1 MCHVHFG
8 GPGHVFPVLE
18 GKGKSN
24 HQLER
29 GRIMDIKQL
38 KKILA
43 SFGLAGLLAT
53 AGLTLSGC
61 AKHPPAGQT
70 S

>member
-1 MCHVHFG
+1 
-8 GPGHVFPVLE
+8 
-18 GKGKSN
+18 
-24 HQLER
+24 
-29 GRIMDIKQL
+29 MDIRQL

-53 AGLTLSGC
+53 AGLTLPGC
-61 AKHPPAGQT
+61 AKKHPAGQT

>member
-1 MCHVHFG
+1 M
-8 GPGHVFPVLE
+8 E
-18 GKGKSN
+18 
-24 HQLER
+24 
-29 GRIMDIKQL
+29 IKQL

-61 AKHPPAGQT
+61 AEPPAGQT

>member
-1 MCHVHFG
+1 
-8 GPGHVFPVLE
+8 
-18 GKGKSN
+18 
-24 HQLER
+24 
-29 GRIMDIKQL
+29 MDIKQL

>member
-1 MCHVHFG
+1 M
-8 GPGHVFPVLE
+8 E
-18 GKGKSN
+18 
-24 HQLER
+24 
-29 GRIMDIKQL
+29 IKQL

-61 AKHPPAGQT
+61 ATPPADQT
-70 S
+70 SCSGETGGEKQAPGTTS

>member
-1 MCHVHFG
+1 M
-8 GPGHVFPVLE
+8 E
-18 GKGKSN
+18 
-24 HQLER
+24 
-29 GRIMDIKQL
+29 IKQL

-61 AKHPPAGQT
+61 ATPPADQT
-70 S
+70 SCSGGSSCSGEKQAPGTSS